1 MTKQNIHTR
10 PHQIWSFT
18 PVARTLDFPTFEYF
32 YIVFGIFSK
41 LQNNTILVNCILNR
55 NSNITRC
62 IVSHRILVIDDTP
75 SKKLRT

>member
-41 LQNNTILVNCILNR
+41 LQNKTILENCILNR
-55 NSNITRC
+55 NFNITKC
-62 IVSHRILVIDDTP
+62 LMSSRILIIDDIQ